1 MICYENDT
9 DANLIDDLLAPQ
21 KMESTGGADGIR
33 GLSRETGISQ
43 ESIQKVYGDVSSE
56 DIKLLGDK
64 LNKNNVETLFSKGDR
79 GGTGSELVQNV
90 TKIVKTFAK
99 DADAIAD
106 VERTLSANKPNKKG
120 VIDITDSQLEEAFS
134 NNIKFLEDYKN
145 KVSGAFSYTFGRAS
159 SKTLDANQAIGEI
172 NTAKDLLDGK
182 ALLKSDGSGQSFLT
196 EIDNVT
202 ALSDL
207 RTSGGNVKTPDY
219 SLTEINGATR
229 LVEVKTPFKKMLPK
243 RIRTSLKGAVEQ
255 IVEYNTLSNPTDK
268 GIIRL
273 DYRSS
278 TAPSDLSISTI
289 EKTVKERLNVVIDTT
304 TNTKGSD
311 FVDFVEVV
319 YEDSSQLNSIQTL
332 VIKVN

>member
-1 MICYENDT
+1 M
-9 DANLIDDLLAPQ
+9 A
-21 KMESTGGADGIR
+21 SSGGADDVI

-43 ESIQKVYGDVSSE
+43 GSINNVYNDLNPS
-56 DIKLLGDK
+56 DIKLVGNK
-64 LNKNNVETLFSKGDR
+64 LNKNNVETLFNKAD
-79 GGTGSELVQNV
+79 GGNTGSQLVQNV
-90 TKIVKTFAK
+90 SKIVKIFAK

-106 VERTLSANKPNKKG
+106 IERTLSANKPNKKG
-120 VIDITDSQLEEAFS
+120 VIDITDTQLANAFS
-134 NNIKFLEDYKN
+134 DNLNFLQKYKN
-145 KVSGAFSYTFGRAS
+145 KVSGAFSYTFGR
-159 SKTLDANQAIGEI
+159 SKSTTLDPKQAIGEI
-172 NTAKDLLDGK
+172 KTAEDFLDGK
-182 ALLKSDGSGQSFLT
+182 ALLKNDGTGQSFLS

-207 RTSGGNVKTPDY
+207 RTSGGKVKIPDY
-219 SLTEINGATR
+219 SITEINGATR

-243 RIRTSLKGAVEQ
+243 RIRTSVKGAVEQ
-255 IVEYNTLSNPTDK
+255 IVEYNTLSSPTDK

-289 EKTVKERLNVVIDTT
+289 EKTVKDRLNVVIDKT

-311 FVDFVEVV
+311 FVDFVEVI
-319 YEDSSQLNSIQTL
+319 YEDSNQLNLIQRL